1 MIQENLKAQRLKKG
15 LSQEELAAQIHVV
28 RQTVSKWEK
37 GLSVP
42 DAQTLIQ
49 IAQVLETPVSAL
61 LGEKIPEEKE
71 EEKLQIMAEKLERI
85 NACLAERT
93 SRIRRVT
100 RVVAIVAILLAA
112 AGIVL
117 LLLTTGLLHRP
128 PYGPNVIGGPD
139 EATGIFV
146 TGTNWLAFGVKMAAC
161 VGAMV
166 AGGIL
171 LYRTRR

>member
-1 MIQENLKAQRLKKG
+1 MEIACFLSPPGFSNRRFPSPNRPEPLGGGAHHGIQ
-15 LSQEELAAQIHVV
+15 
-28 RQTVSKWEK
+28 
-37 GLSVP
+37 
-42 DAQTLIQ
+42 
-49 IAQVLETPVSAL
+49 
-61 LGEKIPEEKE
+61 
-71 EEKLQIMAEKLERI
+71 
-85 NACLAERT
+85 
-93 SRIRRVT
+93 
-100 RVVAIVAILLAA
+100 LLAA

-128 PYGPNVIGGPD
+128 PHGPNVIGGTD

-146 TGTNWLAFGVKMAAC
+146 TGTNWLAFGVKMAVC

>member
-37 GLSVP
+37 GVSVP

-93 SRIRRVT
+93 RPHPPRDPSSRNRGNPFGGRWDCPASFDDRT
-100 RVVAIVAILLAA
+100 AA
-112 AGIVL
+112 QAAVR
-117 LLLTTGLLHRP
+117 TKRYWR
-128 PYGPNVIGGPD
+128 YG
-139 EATGIFV
+139 
-146 TGTNWLAFGVKMAAC
+146 
-161 VGAMV
+161 
-166 AGGIL
+166 
-171 LYRTRR
+171 

>member
-85 NACLAERT
+85 NAWPGRADQPHPPRDPS
-93 SRIRRVT
+93 SRNRGN
-100 RVVAIVAILLAA
+100 LLAA

-117 LLLTTGLLHRP
+117 LLLTTGLPHRP
-128 PYGPNVIGGPD
+128 PYGPNVIGGTD

-171 LYRTRR
+171 LYRTKR

>member
-37 GLSVP
+37 GVSVP

-117 LLLTTGLLHRP
+117 LFLTTGLPHRP
-128 PYGPNVIGGPD
+128 PYGPNVIGGTD

>member
-112 AGIVL
+112 AGV
-117 LLLTTGLLHRP
+117 
-128 PYGPNVIGGPD
+128 
-139 EATGIFV
+139 
-146 TGTNWLAFGVKMAAC
+146 AC
-161 VGAMV
+161 FF
-166 AGGIL
+166 
-171 LYRTRR
+171 

>member
-85 NACLAERT
+85 NACMAERT
-93 SRIRRVT
+93 SRIRRAT

-128 PYGPNVIGGPD
+128 PYGPNVIGGTD

>member
-1 MIQENLKAQRLKKG
+1 M
-15 LSQEELAAQIHVV
+15 

-85 NACLAERT
+85 NACMGE
-93 SRIRRVT
+93 
-100 RVVAIVAILLAA
+100 AIPWAP
-112 AGIVL
+112 
-117 LLLTTGLLHRP
+117 GLPLRGDGYETP
-128 PYGPNVIGGPD
+128 FYMKD
-139 EATGIFV
+139 
-146 TGTNWLAFGVKMAAC
+146 
-161 VGAMV
+161 
-166 AGGIL
+166 
-171 LYRTRR
+171 

>member
-1 MIQENLKAQRLKKG
+1 M
-15 LSQEELAAQIHVV
+15 
-28 RQTVSKWEK
+28 
-37 GLSVP
+37 
-42 DAQTLIQ
+42 
-49 IAQVLETPVSAL
+49 
-61 LGEKIPEEKE
+61 GEKIPEEKE

-117 LLLTTGLLHRP
+117 LLLATGLLHRP
-128 PYGPNVIGGPD
+128 PYGPNIIGGTD

>member
-37 GLSVP
+37 GGSVP

-128 PYGPNVIGGPD
+128 PYGPNVIGGTD